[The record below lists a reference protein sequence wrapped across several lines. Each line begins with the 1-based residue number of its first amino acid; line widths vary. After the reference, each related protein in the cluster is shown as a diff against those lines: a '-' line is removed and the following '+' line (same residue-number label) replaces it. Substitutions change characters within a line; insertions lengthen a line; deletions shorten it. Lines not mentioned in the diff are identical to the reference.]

1 MTQTVSGAGPKRI
14 ALFSGNY
21 NYVMDGP
28 VRALNRLVG
37 YLEEAKGVEY
47 RIYAPTSKKNYL
59 PHKGNLVSV
68 PSLAVPGR
76 SEYRIGLGLPKN
88 LRDDLDNFNP
98 DIVHLSAPDWIGHA
112 ALKHA
117 RRRGLPVLASFHTRF
132 DTYAR
137 YYGGAALEASMT
149 KLMIRFYDQCDMVMP
164 PAQSTVDALREQGY
178 SCPLKVWSRGVDRDL
193 FHPSRRDMAWRRE
206 LGFADDDKV
215 LLFVGR
221 LVLEKG
227 IDFFCDVA
235 DQLRS
240 QGNKF
245 RVLVVGD
252 GPARDHFQKRQPN
265 AVFLGFQ
272 GGEELARAYAS
283 SDIFFNP
290 SISEAF
296 GNVTLEA
303 MACGRPCV
311 CAAAAGS
318 NSLVAHGESGYL
330 LPYGEVATFTDAIAG
345 LLADPQKCEQFGT
358 LGRERSA
365 MHDWETILLKVWDE
379 YVALHQNQMNAVNQ
393 PDRAHG

>member
-1 MTQTVSGAGPKRI
+1 MTQTVSGSGPKRI

-47 RIYAPTSKKNYL
+47 RIYAPTSKKNFL
-59 PHKGNLVSV
+59 PHEGNLVSV

-76 SEYRIGLGLPKN
+76 SEYRIGLGLPRH

-164 PAQSTVDALREQGY
+164 PAESTIEALRKQGY
-178 SCPLKVWSRGVDRDL
+178 ACPLKVWSRGVDREL
-193 FHPSRRDMAWRRE
+193 FRPAKRDMAWRRE

-215 LLFVGR
+215 ILFVGR

-235 DQLRS
+235 DQLCKE
-240 QGNKF
+240 GNEFK
-245 RVLVVGD
+245 VLVVGD
-252 GPARDHFQKRQPN
+252 GPAREHFEKRQPD

-283 SDIFFNP
+283 CDLFFNP

-303 MACGRPCV
+303 MACGLACV

-318 NSLVAHGESGYL
+318 NTLVTHGESGYL
-330 LPYGEVATFTDAIAG
+330 LPYGDVATFTKAIAS
-345 LLADPQKCEQFGT
+345 LLDNPQKRNQFGE
-358 LGRERSA
+358 LGREHSA
-365 MHDWETILLKVWDE
+365 MHGWEAILLKVWDE
-379 YVALHQNQMNAVNQ
+379 YVELHERHLASLAQPGQAL
-393 PDRAHG
+393 G

>member
-1 MTQTVSGAGPKRI
+1 MTQTVSGSGPKRI

-37 YLEEAKGVEY
+37 YLEKAKGVEY
-47 RIYAPTSKKNYL
+47 RIYAPTSRKNYL

-76 SEYRIGLGLPKN
+76 SEYRIGLGLPKH
-88 LRDDLDNFNP
+88 LRDDMDEFNP
-98 DIVHLSAPDWIGHA
+98 DIIHLSAPDWIGHA

-117 RRRGLPVLASFHTRF
+117 KRRGLPVLASFHTRF

-164 PAQSTVDALREQGY
+164 PAESTVDALREQGY
-178 SCPLKVWSRGVDRDL
+178 TCPLKVWSRGVDREL

-206 LGFADDDKV
+206 QGFADDDKV
-215 LLFVGR
+215 VLFVGR

-227 IDFFCDVA
+227 IDFFCDVV
-235 DQLRS
+235 DRLRAED
-240 QGNKF
+240 NEFK
-245 RVLVVGD
+245 VLVVGD
-252 GPARDHFQKRQPN
+252 GPAREHFQKRQPD

-283 SDIFFNP
+283 CDLFFNP

-303 MACGRPCV
+303 MACSRACV

-318 NSLVAHGESGYL
+318 NTLVAHGESGYL
-330 LPYGEVATFTDAIAG
+330 LPYGDVAAFTDVIAE
-345 LLADPQKCEQFGT
+345 LLANDQKRDQFGQ

-379 YVALHQNQMNAVNQ
+379 YVTLHEGRMQSRNQAGQ
-393 PDRAHG
+393 AIG